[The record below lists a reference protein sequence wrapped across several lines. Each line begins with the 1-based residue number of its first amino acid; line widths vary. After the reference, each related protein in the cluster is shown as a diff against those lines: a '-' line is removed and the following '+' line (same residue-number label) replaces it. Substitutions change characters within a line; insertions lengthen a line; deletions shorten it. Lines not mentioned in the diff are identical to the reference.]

1 MLRIAVVS
9 RRINIGNSE
18 LLLRSSSSEDRRKSM
33 ATADEGIKGKQAR
46 VPGREDATARSGSP
60 DVLNGV
66 REVRGREVRGQEAV
80 GFEAVKIAKLG
91 FLESNDRGSSSDKRI
106 LNYSTFVRVV

>member
-18 LLLRSSSSEDRRKSM
+18 SLLRSSSSEDRRKSM

-66 REVRGREVRGQEAV
+66 REVRGQEAV

-91 FLESNDRGSSSDKRI
+91 FLEANDRGSSSDKHI